1 MHGVGGTTPEE
12 MLGDARTVRV
22 AGDDTAAVFRRAE
35 DVSEDVSGAGGG
47 PRGVPGPRGGGG
59 PVQEAYVWCN
69 LTSGDAGRAL
79 WLLLLPF
86 MVVNLAHWMRPAA
99 PARPRAVR
107 LYGLLVRLIAL
118 TLTVLLV
125 AAACEVALDLV
136 AWQCAGARGCAR
148 RHFWLAFLTPDAA
161 QGPGVRRWAELL
173 GTSGG
178 WWAQPGRRLALAAL
192 VPGGLILLLW
202 YLSHRT
208 WSAYESHR
216 PLVQGPD
223 PAPDPD
229 DGALARPGFWYGRR
243 LVARLRAAHTAAG
256 LLTVAAALAT
266 PAVRFDHRP
275 GGPGA
280 LDTLGRLLTACLL
293 AGAGA
298 TVAAVCRRGRDEHR
312 VDQRLDPHLLRP
324 LPLGALALLLLTALY
339 TGWSRPDW
347 HSSGRLPGAPAFG
360 GLMLAQGVLVVV
372 LGVVAWGMYRRTVT
386 SLAPAAETD
395 VDSGSVLGPAS
406 VLDPG
411 SAPGPGIGSGP
422 ASGPGFGRGFGS
434 GVGSGPERGP
444 GPGRD
449 PDSDPAPGPG
459 SGPGSGSGL
468 DLDRD
473 RERAPDRGPSTG
485 PCSRLSRDP
494 DFGPGSDSG
503 TGPGSGP
510 DFSSGRAPGLDS
522 DPDLGTGPGPGLI
535 PDLSSG
541 RDPGPGCDLT
551 PDLTPDLGTGPGSGT
566 GPGPGLDRDPDL
578 SSSRDP
584 GAGLTRGPDL
594 GPGPGPG
601 TDLGP
606 GAGPGPGPSPRSDP
620 DVARDFGAGPGPNP
634 RPTPHP
640 RPTPSTHGLG
650 GPAAAL
656 VGCVLGGVMSGGVA
670 QRVADWLDGAGGAV
684 SGPPVVLTWQ
694 ASMIPPLLAVLLGV
708 AVRLAAG
715 TARLARAERD
725 RVRREHPGEPED
737 PARTRAIAHARAM
750 AALTDRAPLVL
761 TVLSAAAL
769 VLGGGALAGALVS
782 GRSPD
787 GAAGGTAAAVR
798 IAAGISQGLGSWLVG
813 LGFLLF
819 VTWGRRAYKDRGARR
834 TVGILWDV
842 GTFWPRAAHPFAPPC
857 YAERAV
863 PDLTWRMATWTEA
876 TGGRLVLSGHSQ
888 GSVLAAAAAWQL
900 TPATRARI
908 ALLTYGSPLERLYGR
923 WFPAHFGPAALAG
936 LHRDVAC
943 WHNLYRRTDP
953 IGGPVRLLA
962 GGQPPV
968 DRPPLQDP
976 LTYGRT
982 PEHPLPTPIL
992 GHSCYRSDPAFAQVR
1007 ADLLT
1012 RLRTQLPAPRG
1023 ESAI

>member
-1 MHGVGGTTPEE
+1 MERAQERPSGQPAGGRAPEPVDLELLVHGVGGTTPEE

-35 DVSEDVSGAGGG
+35 DVSEDVSGAGAG
-47 PRGVPGPRGGGG
+47 PRGGPGARGGGG

-136 AWQCAGARGCAR
+136 AWQCAGARDCAR

-161 QGPGVRRWAELL
+161 QGPGVRRWTELL

-216 PLVQGPD
+216 PLVQGP
-223 PAPDPD
+223 APDPD
-229 DGALARPGFWYGRR
+229 DSALARPGFWYGRR

-256 LLTVAAALAT
+256 LLTIAAALAT
-266 PAVRFDHRP
+266 PALRFDHRP

-280 LDTLGRLLTACLL
+280 LDTLGVLLTACLL
-293 AGAGA
+293 AGAGV

-312 VDQRLDPHLLRP
+312 VDQRLDPHLLRQ

-347 HSSGRLPGAPAFG
+347 HSTGRLPGAPAFG
-360 GLMLAQGVLVVV
+360 GLMLAQGALVVL
-372 LGVVAWGMYRRTVT
+372 LGLVAWGMYRSGATP
-386 SLAPAAETD
+386 SAPTTETD
-395 VDSGSVLGPAS
+395 IDSASVLGRGSGP
-406 VLDPG
+406 VL
-411 SAPGPGIGSGP
+411 GIGS
-422 ASGPGFGRGFGS
+422 
-434 GVGSGPERGP
+434 
-444 GPGRD
+444 
-449 PDSDPAPGPG
+449 DPA
-459 SGPGSGSGL
+459 
-468 DLDRD
+468 
-473 RERAPDRGPSTG
+473 
-485 PCSRLSRDP
+485 
-494 DFGPGSDSG
+494 
-503 TGPGSGP
+503 
-510 DFSSGRAPGLDS
+510 S
-522 DPDLGTGPGPGLI
+522 DPDLRPRSDSGL
-535 PDLSSG
+535 
-541 RDPGPGCDLT
+541 
-551 PDLTPDLGTGPGSGT
+551 
-566 GPGPGLDRDPDL
+566 
-578 SSSRDP
+578 
-584 GAGLTRGPDL
+584 
-594 GPGPGPG
+594 GPGPG

-606 GAGPGPGPSPRSDP
+606 DPSSRSDPDLALDLSAGPGPGPD
-620 DVARDFGAGPGPNP
+620 P
-634 RPTPHP
+634 RPTSHP

-670 QRVADWLDGAGGAV
+670 QRVADWLDGAGGAI
-684 SGPPVVLTWQ
+684 SGPSVVLTWQ

-715 TARLARAERD
+715 TARLARVERD
-725 RVRREHPGEPED
+725 RVRREHPGEAED

-769 VLGGGALAGALVS
+769 VLGGVALAGALVS

-787 GAAGGTAAAVR
+787 GAAGGTAAVVE

-936 LHRDVAC
+936 LHRNMAC

-953 IGGPVRLLA
+953 IGGPVRLPVDD
-962 GGQPPV
+962 QPPV
-968 DRPPLQDP
+968 DRPPLRDP

-992 GHSCYRSDPAFAQVR
+992 GHSCYQSDPAFAQVR

-1012 RLRTQLPAPRG
+1012 RLHTELPAPRG
-1023 ESAI
+1023 ESAT